1 MHYKGIVANTS
12 HIYRDVQQEQSDFVI
27 DCFVTSE
34 MSRKLCPVNMRW
46 NGKEHFVIS
55 NQELHEERR
64 QLMEA
69 AAVTNEKRRL
79 LPHEM

>member
-1 MHYKGIVANTS
+1 
-12 HIYRDVQQEQSDFVI
+12 
-27 DCFVTSE
+27 
-34 MSRKLCPVNMRW
+34 MSTTLCPVNLRW

-55 NQELHEERR
+55 NQQLHEEGR

-69 AAVTNEKRRL
+69 AVVKNEKRRL